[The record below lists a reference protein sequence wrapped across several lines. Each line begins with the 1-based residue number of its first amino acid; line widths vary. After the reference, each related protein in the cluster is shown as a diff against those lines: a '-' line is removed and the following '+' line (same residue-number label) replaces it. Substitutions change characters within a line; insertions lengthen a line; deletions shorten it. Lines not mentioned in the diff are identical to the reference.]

1 MKCSQENVI
10 GTTRNMSYSTTFSTT
25 FHVILAKF
33 DFFMRQCPLQT
44 NVEDLDPNWIRIR
57 QLFGTGSL
65 CQIRLHTIKTQE
77 RPSAGLTNKKN
88 TILTIFDDSSQRYL
102 IFKKNITD
110 YTLCHWYRW
119 VKGTVK
125 GDFRPPVSFIIRTSL
140 GHWPKGKNSFKF
152 GYVFAELF
160 EF

>member
-25 FHVILAKF
+25 FHVIFAKF
-33 DFFMRQCPLQT
+33 DFFWDSVQT

-57 QLFGTGSL
+57 QLFGPGSL

-77 RPSAGLTNKKN
+77 RPSAGLTHKKN

-102 IFKKNITD
+102 MFKNNITD
-110 YTLCHWYRW
+110 YTHC
-119 VKGTVK
+119 VT
-125 GDFRPPVSFIIRTSL
+125 DT
-140 GHWPKGKNSFKF
+140 
-152 GYVFAELF
+152 AELKGQ
-160 EF
+160 